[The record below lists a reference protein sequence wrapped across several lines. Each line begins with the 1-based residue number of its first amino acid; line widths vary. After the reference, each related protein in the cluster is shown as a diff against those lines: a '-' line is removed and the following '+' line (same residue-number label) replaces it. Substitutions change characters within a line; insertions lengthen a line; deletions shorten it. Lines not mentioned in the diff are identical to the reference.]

1 MTTTHATRY
10 CAELSARTNSKHSPK
25 LPGAGVIPQDC
36 GRRATSA
43 THFGEMLFMS
53 NTSAET
59 QANPADLATSATG
72 LMAMVENGEAAQ
84 AVARIQTLS
93 QRDFIRVWRS
103 AQTLE
108 KALTKFA
115 LSWQGAEYWGD
126 GKPWPDEQKAQAAAA
141 G

>member
-1 MTTTHATRY
+1 M
-10 CAELSARTNSKHSPK
+10 SK
-25 LPGAGVIPQDC
+25 
-36 GRRATSA
+36 
-43 THFGEMLFMS
+43 
-53 NTSAET
+53 TSAET
-59 QANPADLATSATG
+59 QADPADLATSATG

-108 KALTKFA
+108 KALSRYA

-126 GKPWPDEQKAQAAAA
+126 GKAWPDEQKAQAAAA